1 MKEILNNIA
10 LLNLLDYC
18 KANGIDPSGTHLIKY
33 PRKFTYALL
42 KGSTTGKTLVTV
54 TYYKHQTPTYV
65 IHK

>member
-18 KANGIDPSGTHLIKY
+18 KANGIDPSGTHLEMGH
-33 PRKFTYALL
+33 PRHYTYTLRQDTAD
-42 KGSTTGKTLVTV
+42 KALVTV
-54 TYYKHQTPTYV
+54 TYYKNQRPSYL

>member
-18 KANGIDPSGTHLIKY
+18 KANGIDPSGTHIAKHQRKY
-33 PRKFTYALL
+33 TYTLL
-42 KGSTTGKTLVTV
+42 KDTTGKALVTV
-54 TYYKHQTPTYV
+54 TYYKHQTPTFI